1 MQKKR
6 FVLILLWVTAV
17 FLTGCASSQEE
28 TAPAQTVTA
37 FVGDLSANAT
47 ATGVVQPLQDAIL
60 SVSQPG
66 RVTDVTLQVGDIVQT
81 GDVLVQL
88 DTADLALN
96 VETATQNVQLQEAN
110 LANLLTTARMAEIAA
125 AEAAV
130 TSTQANLDD
139 LLAGPTEAEIAAAT
153 ANLRAA
159 EASVWAS
166 AGQVEQTLN
175 TITDADIA
183 AAEAALAAA
192 EANLRS
198 TEITYTRNPDPDDIA
213 ANTALAEAR
222 EQVASA
228 QARLNTLLAGPDTN
242 QVNASRANLAAS
254 AAQEDA
260 QEVQLTQLLNGASD
274 TEIAA
279 AQAQL
284 AQAEASLARLLDGP
298 SNEEIAAA
306 EADLEQA
313 RINLADV
320 EAVVADATILAPFD
334 GVVTAVYVSP
344 GEFASGP
351 VVELVDTSN
360 LEVILEVDEVD
371 IGAVTVGQEA
381 SITLETWPANEI
393 ISTVTAVAPSA
404 QDNNNALVTYDVHLG
419 FTETNLPVLIGM
431 TANAKLLTAQRE
443 DVLLVPNA
451 AITADRANG
460 RYFVQRV
467 VGDTIEEV
475 EITIGLRDNQYTQV
489 TSGLDAGDEL
499 LLRNAPPNF
508 LDDAGGSP
516 FAE

>member
-1 MQKKR
+1 
-6 FVLILLWVTAV
+6 
-17 FLTGCASSQEE
+17 
-28 TAPAQTVTA
+28 
-37 FVGDLSANAT
+37 
-47 ATGVVQPLQDAIL
+47 
-60 SVSQPG
+60 
-66 RVTDVTLQVGDIVQT
+66 VGDIVKS
-81 GDVLVQL
+81 GDVLVQM

-96 VETATQNVQLQEAN
+96 IETATQNVRLQETN
-110 LANLLTTARMAEIAA
+110 LANLLTTAREAEIAA

-130 TSTQANLDD
+130 ASARANLDD
-139 LLAGPTEAEIAAAT
+139 LLAGPTAAEIAASE

-159 EASVWAS
+159 EAGVWAAS
-166 AGQVEQTLN
+166 GQVDKTLN

-213 ANTALAEAR
+213 ANTALAQAR

-228 QARLNTLLAGPDTN
+228 QSRLDTLLAGPDTN

-260 QEVQLTQLLNGASD
+260 QEVQLTQLLNGASEM
-274 TEIAA
+274 EIAA

-298 SNEEIAAA
+298 SDEEIAAA

-320 EAVVADATILAPFD
+320 AAAVADATIRAPFA

-371 IGAVTVGQEA
+371 IGAIVVGQEA
-381 SITLETWPANEI
+381 SITLETWPDDEV
-393 ISTVTAVAPSA
+393 ISTVTAVAPST
-404 QDNNNALVTYDVHLG
+404 QGNNSALVTYDVHLG
-419 FTETNLPVLIGM
+419 FSETDLPVLIGM
-431 TANAKLLTAQRE
+431 TANADLITAQRE

-460 RYFVQRV
+460 RYVVQRV
-467 VGDTIEEV
+467 AGDTSEEV

-489 TSGLDAGDEL
+489 TGGLDAGDEL

-508 LDDAGGSP
+508 LDEQGGPP